1 MKNKPFTYV
10 LSYNRP
16 KMLTEVVEH
25 LIKNGVY
32 PIILDDGSDYEIELP
47 YAFRH
52 KHRGKEGFY
61 ITWDEMLKECK
72 RIETD
77 FFLFMPDDFLEV
89 DIDRIMELH
98 EKYKHEPY
106 AYNIIND
113 GRTGYWTGIQP
124 KQIDKDTIMSGMID
138 CGFFC
143 NKLALDKIGYHI
155 DKIHKRRFKDPN
167 ISSGVGQQLSMRFLL
182 NRVLMYTP
190 VKSLAIH
197 GNHESKM
204 HKEERIKNPLI
215 SK

>member
-1 MKNKPFTYV
+1 
-10 LSYNRP
+10 
-16 KMLTEVVEH
+16 MLVEVVEH

-143 NKLALDKIGYHI
+143 NRKALDRIGYYMNETQH
-155 DKIHKRRFKDPN
+155 N
-167 ISSGVGQQLSMRFLL
+167 ETASGVGRDLSTRFLDA
-182 NRVLMYTP
+182 RILMYTP

-204 HKEERIKNPLI
+204 HKEERLKNPLI
-215 SK
+215 SKH